1 MFCICIINDCSKPIS
16 CIPYIAYP
24 ISYTLYRIPKK
35 FQNFKIFQNM
45 IKFQK
50 ISKFSK
56 NTCII
61 KGMDEIYDIIN
72 ITCQNLYHM
81 PYQPS
86 TYITPPAGGPWG
98 DIGFP
103 GWYGM

>member
-1 MFCICIINDCSKPIS
+1 MIVPSL
-16 CIPYIAYP
+16 YRLYP
-24 ISYTLYRIPKK
+24 ISHTLY
-35 FQNFKIFQNM
+35 QNFKIFQNI

-50 ISKFSK
+50 ISIFFQNLKKNSKFSL
-56 NTCII
+56 NTCIS
-61 KGMDEIYDIIN
+61 KGMVEIYDIMN

-86 TYITPPAGGPWG
+86 TYITPRAGGPWG